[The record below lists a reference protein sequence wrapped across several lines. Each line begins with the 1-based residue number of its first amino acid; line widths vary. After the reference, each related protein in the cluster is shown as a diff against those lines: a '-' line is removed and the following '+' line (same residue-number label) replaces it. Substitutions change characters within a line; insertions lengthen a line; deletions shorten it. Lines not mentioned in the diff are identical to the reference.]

1 MPVSDWGAALH
12 FYHKTGSRN
21 GLFNLY
27 SLQKKWG
34 GGIVGTRFI
43 RMNAKDV
50 LFFVKSSST
59 LSWWNGNIRV
69 HHSKATRCHV
79 VTGSLYLEFAKIL
92 ELLIAVFNVSFQL
105 RYWFLTDC
113 WLTVDWPTDWLLTIF
128 GSNLQIWLFI
138 EQKLSEQERRQ
149 LIIARLP
156 NVRRLNGG
164 GEITEQ
170 EREEAERNFIRRY
183 HDRQI
188 KSTRWKY
195 FLNATYGQRLTKQ
208 NTSYIYINS
217 RKSIFSFRW

>member
-113 WLTVDWPTDWLLTIF
+113 WLTVDWLTDWLTDY
-128 GSNLQIWLFI
+128 WLSLGVTYKFDY
-138 EQKLSEQERRQ
+138 L
-149 LIIARLP
+149 
-156 NVRRLNGG
+156 LN
-164 GEITEQ
+164 
-170 EREEAERNFIRRY
+170 RNCRSRSDVNWLLRDCPMCVAWMAEV
-183 HDRQI
+183 
-188 KSTRWKY
+188 K
-195 FLNATYGQRLTKQ
+195 
-208 NTSYIYINS
+208 
-217 RKSIFSFRW
+217 